1 MALPAYS
8 MRSRGLYNYNCNEE
22 RYVRPLLYSY
32 RITYH
37 EGASSDNKFSFQPIL
52 WNTVESTVTDRVF
65 HVTGPETAKL
75 RGPYRTVERPSVCPI
90 QPLLP
95 VCCCGPAAIRHRSMH
110 GRRSAAAAAA
120 LQHDMQQQMRGVPR
134 CQLTQEVFVSDGP
147 QDLEWWHRFRPVRPS
162 VRAGR
167 SILRRACEVAVEFF

>member
-1 MALPAYS
+1 MSQDL
-8 MRSRGLYNYNCNEE
+8 RQQNC
-22 RYVRPLLYSY
+22 VVHIAP
-32 RITYH
+32 
-37 EGASSDNKFSFQPIL
+37 SS
-52 WNTVESTVTDRVF
+52 V
-65 HVTGPETAKL
+65 
-75 RGPYRTVERPSVCPI
+75 RPSVPSSH
-90 QPLLP
+90 
-95 VCCCGPAAIRHRSMH
+95 CCRFAAAGPAAIRHRSMH

-167 SILRRACEVAVEFF
+167 SILRRACEVASNFSSSIYCFIVLFHLQRVNSGISLTRKLIQVSCSSDSKSDCREV